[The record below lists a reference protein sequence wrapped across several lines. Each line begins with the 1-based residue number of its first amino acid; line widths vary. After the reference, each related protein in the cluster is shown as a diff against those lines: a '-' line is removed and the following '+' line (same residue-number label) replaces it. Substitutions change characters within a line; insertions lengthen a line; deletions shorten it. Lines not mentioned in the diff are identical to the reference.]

1 MKTILTALRDE
12 DKVENEEARTI
23 ARALGGVTIAG
34 AISPVEEE
42 SESDSD
48 PEGNPS
54 VVKPT

>member
-34 AISPVEEE
+34 AISPVDENADQ
-42 SESDSD
+42 ESDSEPKSND
-48 PEGNPS
+48 GPR
-54 VVKPT
+54 